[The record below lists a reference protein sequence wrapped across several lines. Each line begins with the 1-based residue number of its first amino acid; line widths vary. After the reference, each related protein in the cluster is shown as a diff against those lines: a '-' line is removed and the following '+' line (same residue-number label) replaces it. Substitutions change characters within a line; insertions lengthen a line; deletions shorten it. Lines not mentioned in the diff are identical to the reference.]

1 MLQENEVHVWQGVAP
16 RETPYADWA
25 MLSKEEHARWRRM
38 SAVAAA
44 RFAAS
49 HAAAR
54 KILGGY
60 LHAPPI
66 TLRLGRATCPS
77 CGRPAGGRPVVHTAG
92 APLWFSLSHSGQDWL
107 LAIGRQLLG
116 VDIEVARPVDIEAL
130 EPLTLSEAE
139 RQVLAEH
146 DKADRHS
153 LFYRSWTR
161 KEAVFK
167 ASGLRSLSTLDVR
180 PEQDEVVVESLSRSG
195 PQRWLVRSLAVGHGR
210 YAAVAGPA
218 GIDTAV
224 VLKQW
229 PTTAKDLTRRP
240 ADIAEPPRQTSKA
253 VAKPRED
260 L

>member
-1 MLQENEVHVWQGVAP
+1 MLLENELHVWQGVAP
-16 RETPYADWA
+16 RETTYADWA
-25 MLSKEEHARWRRM
+25 MLSKEEHARWLRM
-38 SAVAAA
+38 SPVTAA

-66 TLRLGRATCPS
+66 TLRMGRATCPS
-77 CGRPAGGRPVVHTAG
+77 CGRAASGRPVVHTAG

-107 LAIGRQLLG
+107 LAIGRHLLG

-130 EPLTLSEAE
+130 ESLALSEPE
-139 RQVLAEH
+139 RKVLADH

-167 ASGLRSLSTLDVR
+167 ATGLRCLSTLDVR

-195 PQRWLVRSLAVGHGR
+195 PKQWLVRSLAVGSGR

-218 GIDTAV
+218 HSDTTV

-229 PTTAKDLTRRP
+229 PTVAK
-240 ADIAEPPRQTSKA
+240 AAG
-253 VAKPRED
+253 KPRED